1 MRVTELWRF
10 PVKSLQGE
18 RLDAVDVTEAGLAGD
33 RAWALRDEATS
44 LFLTA
49 RREPQL
55 LFGSARLGDDGRAVV
70 TLPDGTVAVDDAAL
84 SAWLGRPVQLVP
96 AAAELHGTFEI
107 ALSIDDEEHA
117 EWVSWDGPEGSFHDS
132 TRARV
137 SIVTEASFRSWDRRR
152 FRMNVVAD
160 GDDEASLVGTRIRVG
175 AVEIDVQKAIDRC
188 VMTTRPQPDGIERD
202 LSVLKTIN
210 AELGGNLGIGGLVV
224 SPGRIAVGD
233 EIARLA

>member
-1 MRVTELWRF
+1 M
-10 PVKSLQGE
+10 
-18 RLDAVDVTEAGLAGD
+18 
-33 RAWALRDEATS
+33 
-44 LFLTA
+44 
-49 RREPQL
+49 
-55 LFGSARLGDDGRAVV
+55 
-70 TLPDGTVAVDDAAL
+70 
-84 SAWLGRPVQLVP
+84 QLVP

>member
-18 RLDAVDVTEAGLAGD
+18 RLDAVEVTEAGLAGD
-33 RAWALRDEATS
+33 RAWALRDEATG

-70 TLPDGTVAVDDAAL
+70 TLPDGTVAADDAAL

-117 EWVSWDGPEGSFHDS
+117 EWVSWDGPGGQLPRLHP
-132 TRARV
+132 RPRV
-137 SIVTEASFRSWDRRR
+137 DR
-152 FRMNVVAD
+152 
-160 GDDEASLVGTRIRVG
+160 
-175 AVEIDVQKAIDRC
+175 DRGQL
-188 VMTTRPQPDGIERD
+188 P
-202 LSVLKTIN
+202 
-210 AELGGNLGIGGLVV
+210 ELGPAPV
-224 SPGRIAVGD
+224 PHERHRGR
-233 EIARLA
+233 